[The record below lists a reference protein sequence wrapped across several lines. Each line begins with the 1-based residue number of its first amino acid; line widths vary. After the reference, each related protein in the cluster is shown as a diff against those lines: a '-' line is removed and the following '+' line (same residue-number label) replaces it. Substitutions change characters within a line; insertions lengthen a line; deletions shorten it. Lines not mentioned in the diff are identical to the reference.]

1 MEKVPGHGLCTDYR
15 PAGRAGFGAIIPAL
29 IPAIIPALIPAIVPC
44 HSLLENRSFAVFP
57 IRNAHVG
64 RLDAAILSENH
75 ALCGFTEKN
84 VLHRSCDAHF
94 IFENK
99 L

>member
-15 PAGRAGFGAIIPAL
+15 PAGRAGFGAIIPVPIPVI
-29 IPAIIPALIPAIVPC
+29 IPAIIPC

-64 RLDAAILSENH
+64 RLDAAIVLENH

-84 VLHRSCDAHF
+84 VVHRSCDAHF